1 MLKLNKKHKYLVLER
16 TLMDYTDVIHRLKDN
31 RLMYS
36 EQEIILFEEALEEV
50 ANTNDDHLIG
60 QLMDV
65 LDDETEHEEV
75 MWGLIHTIEYL
86 SGFSPKRGLKQMIA
100 AVPMNIE
107 KSREWMVILHYRI
120 FNHDDYRNLFIEALK
135 EADIIC
141 KSVVLNL
148 LEDIKDDNP
157 SDFTDK
163 VEEVKKGLCT

>member
-1 MLKLNKKHKYLVLER
+1 
-16 TLMDYTDVIHRLKDN
+16 MDYTDVIHRLKDN